1 MQKLIIKLGGCGG
14 LLLCLKRNGGIEM
27 TDICFIYL
35 PHPYLKRPDAQLPMG
50 ILMLA
55 AMIKKDGRYSVEVKN
70 YSSWGSNYALGNL
83 PEAKIYGITA
93 TSMEIPGAK
102 AFARHIK
109 LKYPES
115 KVMIGGPGAGT
126 LDRFESLLPVFDMVV
141 VGEADYEMFNIIS
154 DLYSCDAEW
163 LSPIGTYQCV
173 APKNLDDLPYPARD
187 MLGGS
192 IGGDV
197 FAYNKRYKGE
207 QSTAIL
213 SSRGCPFSCAFCA
226 APGLAETVRYRS
238 VDSVVDEMKHVI
250 EEYGIKQF
258 RFSDDLFTFPH
269 RRALEMCEGIGP
281 LDIAWRVSA
290 RTKPLD
296 KDTLQAMKDAGCK
309 ELSFGVES
317 FDDNVLSLLHK
328 YATAKDNIRALE
340 MCDEVGIGARILL
353 MIGTP
358 GQTPTTIELNKKHVD
373 EVPHTIVSCTSFVP
387 IPGSD
392 VWYDPE
398 KYGVEILSR
407 DMRDYNF
414 YFFGPDGVNDLKPV
428 IKLKDRPLDE
438 FVQESRDF
446 RQWLFEREDVNR
458 G

>member
-1 MQKLIIKLGGCGG
+1 MAFFNEGRPCII
-14 LLLCLKRNGGIEM
+14 M

-55 AMIKKDGRYSVEVKN
+55 AMIRKDGRYSVEVKN
-70 YSSWGSNYALGNL
+70 YSSHSMVDAMEDL
-83 PEAKIYGITA
+83 PEANIYGITL
-93 TSMEIPGAK
+93 TSMEIPYALE
-102 AFARHIK
+102 FAGRIK
-109 LKYPES
+109 KKYP
-115 KVMIGGPGAGT
+115 KARVIVGGAGT
-126 LDRFESLLPVFDMVV
+126 VTTDLLETSVIDMVV
-141 VGEADYEMFNIIS
+141 QGEADYEIARVIEE
-154 DLYSCDAEW
+154 LAYGVEGPYW
-163 LSPIGTYQCV
+163 CV
-173 APKNLDDLPYPARD
+173 APKDLDKLPYPARD
-187 MLGGS
+187 MLEGP

-197 FAYNKRYKGE
+197 FAYNKRYQGE

-226 APGLAETVRYRS
+226 APMLAEVVRYRS
-238 VDSVVDEMKHVI
+238 VDSVVGEMQHVI

-258 RFSDDLFTFPH
+258 RFSDDLFTFPK
-269 RRALEMCEGIGP
+269 RRAMEMCEGIGP
-281 LDIAWRVSA
+281 LDVAWRVSA
-290 RTKPLD
+290 RVKPLS
-296 KDTLQAMKDAGCK
+296 KEVLQAMKDAGCK

-328 YATAKDNIRALE
+328 YATARDNVRALE
-340 MCDEVGIGARILL
+340 MCDEVGIGARMLL

-358 GQTPTTIELNKKHVD
+358 GQTPTTIGLNKKHVD
-373 EVPHTIVSCTSFVP
+373 EAPHTIVSCTSFVP

-392 VWYDPE
+392 VWYDPD

-438 FVQESRDF
+438 FVNESKEF